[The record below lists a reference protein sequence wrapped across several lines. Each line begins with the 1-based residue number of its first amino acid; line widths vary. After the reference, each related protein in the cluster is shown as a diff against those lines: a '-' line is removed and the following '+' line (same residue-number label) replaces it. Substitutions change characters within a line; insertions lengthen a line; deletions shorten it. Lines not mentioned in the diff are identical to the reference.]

1 MKSVGPG
8 TIIARVGLWLL
19 FFAIAAGTATA
30 LFADLGRVRVLL
42 ASVEPGRFLL
52 MMIAVL
58 GNYALR
64 YGKWRFFLGR
74 LGIRLPWRDDLW
86 IFLSAFTMVLSPG
99 KIGEVVKSLWLK
111 ARFGLPVARTAPVVV
126 AERLTDLLGLL
137 VLAGWGWSRF
147 AYGGNL
153 LLTLGSGLVL
163 LIGLMTRPWFWA
175 AIDRLLLS
183 RWKRLEPLRRP
194 FRVLEDSTGTLLSP
208 SALAVAV
215 PLSAVSWAGEGVA
228 LYIIF
233 GALNVDLPDLLAI
246 AVFAHAFSSILGA
259 VSFLPGGLLVTE
271 GALGMFFVFAGMAS
285 EVAVSATLLI
295 RAVTL
300 WFAVLLGT
308 TVLLL
313 GRRPGD
319 FAVLEPAPA
328 APPAPLTPATPPTD
342 SAL

>member
-1 MKSVGPG
+1 MKTIGPG
-8 TIIARVGLWLL
+8 TIIARVALWLL
-19 FFAIAAGTATA
+19 FFAVAAGTAAA
-30 LFADLGRVRVLL
+30 LFADLGRVRILL
-42 ASVEPGRFLL
+42 GSIEPGRFLFI
-52 MMIAVL
+52 MGAVL
-58 GNYALR
+58 TNYAIR
-64 YGKWRFFLGR
+64 YGKWRFFLAR
-74 LGIRLPWRDDLW
+74 LDIRLPWRDDLW
-86 IFLSAFTMVLSPG
+86 VFLSAFTMVLSPG
-99 KIGEVVKSLWLK
+99 KVGEVVKSLWLK

-147 AYGGNL
+147 AYGGGL
-153 LLTLGSGLVL
+153 LLTLGGGLLL

-175 AIDRLLLS
+175 AVDRQVLG
-183 RWKRLEPLRRP
+183 RWQRLEPLRRP

-208 SALAVAV
+208 TALAVAV
-215 PLSAVSWAGEGVA
+215 PLSAISWAGEGVA
-228 LYIIF
+228 LYVIF
-233 GALNVDLPDLLAI
+233 GALQVDLPDLLAI

-271 GALGMFFVFAGMAS
+271 GALGMFFVFVGMAS

-319 FAVLEPAPA
+319 FAVLEAPTAPPMAPTDPAP
-328 APPAPLTPATPPTD
+328 
-342 SAL
+342 